1 MTRKHTQDI
10 GGPHAGDD
18 DDDVYVLNLDD
29 FAGLD
34 SNFATK
40 IVSRVIAPCAT
51 NVRIEAVITG
61 FARAPRKVLCS
72 GRGETCGESDDGEI
86 ICEPL

>member
-1 MTRKHTQDI
+1 MTHKHTQDI

-18 DDDVYVLNLDD
+18 DDDAYVLNLDD

-34 SNFATK
+34 RNFATK

-61 FARAPRKVLCS
+61 FARAPRKILCS
-72 GRGETCGESDDGEI
+72 GRGETCGEADDGEI
-86 ICEPL
+86 IYTR